1 MAKIETSIVVNRPL
15 EEVFA
20 FTTNLENQLK
30 YQPRLLEAKKTSEGP
45 IGVGTTWRLVG
56 KVLGQRMEFE
66 QQCTEYE
73 LNRKFAGRPRSGP
86 FALEERRTYEQ
97 VEGGTRFNLTFDFQP
112 RGFMKLAEPLLV
124 SMLKRQAETDLMN
137 LKKLMETN
145 VL

>member
-73 LNRKFAGRPRSGP
+73 LNRKFSGRPRSGP
-86 FALEERRTYEQ
+86 FPLEERCTYEQ